1 MNRYPCV
8 DVKGDQQFWSLV
20 ELWVDSCFYPVTRS
34 GGDQK
39 FWILLKLWADSFFV
53 PCRDGG
59 SEILNPC
66 GIMNRLPFC
75 SVKLWAGGSEIPNLS
90 NKESAI
96 GARSL
101 LHEIV
106 QFDGIGKLDA
116 MFLVDSSE
124 HFFFSFSL
132 AKTFGRHKLFQH
144 QIPILS
150 KFSQIRK
157 PHFSLEGV
165 ITLRVI

>member
-1 MNRYPCV
+1 MCGCKGGSKILKPCGV
-8 DVKGDQQFWSLV
+8 MSRQLFL
-20 ELWVDSCFYPVTRS
+20 SCNPIRGRS
-34 GGDQK
+34 E
-39 FWILLKLWADSFFV
+39 ILNTFKNFEQIAFFV

-132 AKTFGRHKLFQH
+132 AKTFGRHKLSQH

>member
-1 MNRYPCV
+1 MSYSSIEGITSKLRFVCRRWRRISESDMLLTNVCLDEWGITHLIV
-8 DVKGDQQFWSLV
+8 QQSFLN
-20 ELWVDSCFYPVTRS
+20 
-34 GGDQK
+34 Q
-39 FWILLKLWADSFFV
+39 ILNTFKNFEQIAFLV

-66 GIMNRLPFC
+66 GIMNRLSFC
-75 SVKLWAGGSEIPNLS
+75 SVKLWAGGSGIPNLS

-124 HFFFSFSL
+124 HFFFSS
-132 AKTFGRHKLFQH
+132 R
-144 QIPILS
+144 
-150 KFSQIRK
+150 
-157 PHFSLEGV
+157 
-165 ITLRVI
+165 